1 MDQTKPVIIEEREVP
16 MYEIKHELARIK
28 KRDEEPN
35 FRVQKTDEYIN
46 TFVQLSHK
54 EGEELVEKIRK
65 LNVPRL
71 ADKHIFKIV
80 DILPT
85 TVEDVKM
92 ILQGYN
98 VTISNE
104 NFKKIVDTVSEYVKK

>member
-1 MDQTKPVIIEEREVP
+1 MDQTKPTIIEEREIP
-16 MYEIKHELARIK
+16 MFEVKHELAKVR

-46 TFVQLSHK
+46 TFVQITEK
-54 EGEELVEKIRK
+54 DGAELVEKIKK

-85 TVEDVKM
+85 TVEDAKM

-98 VTISNE
+98 VTVSNE
-104 NFKKIVDTVSEYVKK
+104 NFKKLVDTVSEYVKK